1 MKNIKYVLM
10 IFVPSL
16 VLNVWLFRF
25 NKATIYRGGDAT
37 NMIEEFA
44 AYGLSESMVYI
55 VGGLKVLA
63 ALGLLLG
70 FVYRKSI
77 APSALL
83 MSVLMVGDIAMHFTV
98 GDAPIKYLPAGL
110 MLLSSLGILYADKKM
125 A

>member
-77 APSALL
+77 VPSALL
-83 MSVLMVGDIAMHFTV
+83 MSVLMVGAIAMHFTV

-110 MLLSSLGILYADKKM
+110 MLLSSLGIFYADKKM

>member
-63 ALGLLLG
+63 ALGLLFG

-77 APSALL
+77 VPSALL
-83 MSVLMVGDIAMHFTV
+83 MSVLMVGAIAMHFTV

>member
-1 MKNIKYVLM
+1 MKNIKFLLM

-44 AYGLSESMVYI
+44 AYGLSESMVYL

-77 APSALL
+77 VPSALA
-83 MSVLMVGDIAMHFTV
+83 MSVLMVGAIAMHFV
-98 GDAPIKYLPAGL
+98 IGDAPIKYLPAGL
-110 MLLSSLGILYADKKM
+110 MLVSSLVIFYADKKT

>member
-1 MKNIKYVLM
+1 MKNIKFLLM

-44 AYGLSESMVYI
+44 AYGLSESMVYL

-77 APSALL
+77 APSALV
-83 MSVLMVGDIAMHFTV
+83 MSVLMVGAIAMHFV
-98 GDAPIKYLPAGL
+98 IGDAPIKYLPAGL
-110 MLLSSLGILYADKKM
+110 MLVSSLVIFYADKKT

>member
-1 MKNIKYVLM
+1 
-10 IFVPSL
+10 
-16 VLNVWLFRF
+16 
-25 NKATIYRGGDAT
+25 
-37 NMIEEFA
+37 MIEEFA

-77 APSALL
+77 VPSALL
-83 MSVLMVGDIAMHFTV
+83 MSVLMVGAIAMHFTV

>member
-77 APSALL
+77 VPSALL
-83 MSVLMVGDIAMHFTV
+83 MSVLMVGAIAMHFTV

-110 MLLSSLGILYADKKM
+110 MLLSSLGILYSDKKM

>member
-70 FVYRKSI
+70 VVYRKSI

-83 MSVLMVGDIAMHFTV
+83 MSVLMVGAIAMHFTV

>member
-1 MKNIKYVLM
+1 MKNIKFLLM

-44 AYGLSESMVYI
+44 AYGLSESMVYL

-77 APSALL
+77 APSALV
-83 MSVLMVGDIAMHFTV
+83 MSVLMVGAIAMHFV
-98 GDAPIKYLPAGL
+98 IGDAPIKYLPAGL
-110 MLLSSLGILYADKKM
+110 MLVSSFVIFYADKKT

>member
-83 MSVLMVGDIAMHFTV
+83 MSVLMVGAIAMHFTV

>member
-1 MKNIKYVLM
+1 MKNIKFLLM

-25 NKATIYRGGDAT
+25 NKATIYRGGNAT

-44 AYGLSESMVYI
+44 AYGLSESMVYL

-77 APSALL
+77 APSALV
-83 MSVLMVGDIAMHFTV
+83 MSVLMVGAIAMHFV
-98 GDAPIKYLPAGL
+98 IGDAPIKYLPAGL
-110 MLLSSLGILYADKKM
+110 MLVSSLVIFYADKKT

>member
-10 IFVPSL
+10 IFVPSF

-83 MSVLMVGDIAMHFTV
+83 MSVLMVGAIAMHFTV